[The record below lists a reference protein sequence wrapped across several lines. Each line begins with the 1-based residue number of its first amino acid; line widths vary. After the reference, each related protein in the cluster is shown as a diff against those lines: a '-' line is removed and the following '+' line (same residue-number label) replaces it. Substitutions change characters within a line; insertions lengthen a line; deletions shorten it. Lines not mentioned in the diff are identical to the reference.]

1 MSDHGTDQGAGGVAV
16 VHLGAQPREDEPP
29 LSGAAQDLLDRL
41 VARAGRVT
49 GDSGLVSR
57 VLAELDSPDSGARE
71 VAALVG
77 RDVALTARL
86 LRLANSAAYGLPQS
100 VTSVPLAVSVVG
112 FTAVRTLALSRTVS
126 WDRNPP
132 AWTELSLLHAFA
144 AGNVAARIG
153 APHQDA
159 FCAGLLADLARPL
172 LLTETV
178 GGYELLCESV
188 EHPDDLPGAEAT
200 TYGLTH
206 ARAARAVF
214 STWRFPEPLV
224 TAAARHH
231 DDVGPDDDPLVVAVR
246 AGHEIAV
253 RMRGHSA
260 RVDLAALT
268 GGRYTDDDLETYAG
282 PLRAQAADLQAVL
295 S

>member
-1 MSDHGTDQGAGGVAV
+1 MSEQGTDQGAGGIAV
-16 VHLGAQPREDEPP
+16 VHLGAEHGDEEPP
-29 LSGAAQDLLDRL
+29 LSGAAQELLDRL

-49 GDSGLVSR
+49 SDSALVGR

-77 RDVALTARL
+77 RDAALTARL
-86 LRLANSAAYGLPQS
+86 LRLANSAAYGLTQS
-100 VTSVPLAVSVVG
+100 VTSVPFAVSVVG
-112 FTAVRTLALSRTVS
+112 FTAVRTLALSCTVS
-126 WDRNPP
+126 WERNPP

-144 AGNVAARIG
+144 AGNVAARLG

-188 EHPDDLPGAEAT
+188 AHPDDLPDAEAAS
-200 TYGLTH
+200 YGLTH

-214 STWRFPEPLV
+214 SSWNFPGPLV
-224 TAAARHH
+224 AAATRHH
-231 DDVGPDDDPLVVAVR
+231 DAVDPGDDPLTVAVR
-246 AGHEIAV
+246 AGHEVAA
-253 RMRGHSA
+253 RMQGHGA

-282 PLRAQAADLQAVL
+282 PLRAQAADLAAVL